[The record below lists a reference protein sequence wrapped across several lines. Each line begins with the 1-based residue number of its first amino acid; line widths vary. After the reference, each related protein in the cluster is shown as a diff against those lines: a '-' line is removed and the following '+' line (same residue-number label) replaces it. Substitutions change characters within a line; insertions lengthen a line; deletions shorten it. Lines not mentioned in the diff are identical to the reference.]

1 MWGDAEEWHGRGV
14 VMSDPIE
21 VWTSRLRD
29 MTGEKETDSEDARRF
44 VEDLYTAAQIDQDQV
59 RAKAEFEREE

>member
-1 MWGDAEEWHGRGV
+1 
-14 VMSDPIE
+14 MSDPIE

-59 RAKAEFEREE
+59 RAEAEFEREE